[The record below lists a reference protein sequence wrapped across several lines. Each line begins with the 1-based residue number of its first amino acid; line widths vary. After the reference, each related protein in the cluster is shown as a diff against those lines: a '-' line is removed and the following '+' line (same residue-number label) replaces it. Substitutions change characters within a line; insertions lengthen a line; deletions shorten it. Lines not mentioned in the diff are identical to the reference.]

1 MTPKKIPMR
10 MCTGCGE
17 MKPKRELIRV
27 VRQKDGTILADFT
40 GKAAGRGAY
49 LCPRRSCFQQARKS
63 RRLERSFSCRIAE
76 EVYDAVERAIPE
88 DTGGTGEGNA

>member
-1 MTPKKIPMR
+1 

-49 LCPRRSCFQQARKS
+49 MCPRQSCFQQARKS
-63 RRLERSFSCRIAE
+63 RRLERSFSCRIADDI
-76 EVYDAVERAIPE
+76 YDALEQASAA
-88 DTGGTGEGNA
+88 GEAGDADA